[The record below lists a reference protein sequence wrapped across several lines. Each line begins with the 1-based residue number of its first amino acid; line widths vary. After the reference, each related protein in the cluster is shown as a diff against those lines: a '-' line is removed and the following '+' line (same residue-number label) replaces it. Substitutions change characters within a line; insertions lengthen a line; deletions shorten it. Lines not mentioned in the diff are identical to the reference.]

1 MLLLHSFLFAA
12 AFLCIMSILL
22 DWIKKWYNIN
32 KDWRCIFMDYQE
44 LMAFFRKLDR
54 SIFIDN
60 EYKTYAYL
68 DDALPIGYGQTISQ
82 PSLVLEMTFEL
93 APDKNSKV
101 LEIGTGSG
109 YQTALLAQFSG
120 NVYTIERIPELS
132 AKAKEKLDSLGY
144 RNIIYNI
151 GDGSE
156 GWSDYG
162 PYDRIV
168 VTAAAASIPD
178 ELIEQLKCGG
188 RMIIPVGREGL
199 QELLLITKD
208 FKEEI
213 HTKIIERVV
222 FVELKGKYGWSQADQ
237 P

>member
-1 MLLLHSFLFAA
+1 
-12 AFLCIMSILL
+12 MSILP
-22 DWIKKWYNIN
+22 DWVKKCYNII
-32 KDWRCIFMDYQE
+32 KDWRCILMDYQE
-44 LMAFFRKLDR
+44 IMAFFRKLDR

-93 APDKNSKV
+93 APDKSSKV

-120 NVYTIERIPELS
+120 TVYTVERIPELS

-156 GWSDYG
+156 GWSEHG
-162 PYDRIV
+162 PYDRII
-168 VTAAAASIPD
+168 VTAAAARIPD
-178 ELIEQLKCGG
+178 KMTEQLKCGG

-213 HTKIIERVV
+213 HTKIIERVI
-222 FVELKGKYGWSQADQ
+222 FVELKGKYGWSQVDQ